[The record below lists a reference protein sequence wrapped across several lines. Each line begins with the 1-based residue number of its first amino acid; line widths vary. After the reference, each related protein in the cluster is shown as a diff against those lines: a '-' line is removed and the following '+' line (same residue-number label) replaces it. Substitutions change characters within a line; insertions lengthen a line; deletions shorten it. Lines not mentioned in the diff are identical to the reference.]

1 MAEAFVKSGIAD
13 NKVFV
18 ISKTY
23 CPFCDKA
30 KKALKEAGE
39 RIGGGMFG
47 HNQNRQSRTRILW
60 LPDHLKL

>member
-23 CPFCDKA
+23 CPFCVKA

-47 HNQNRQSRTRILW
+47 LNQNRQ
-60 LPDHLKL
+60 P